1 MQMYGIGGTEAKGDA
16 SEAIS
21 DIPQNRTLMVEKLTA
36 EPPIKPEIVEDL
48 TSIDDV
54 FKHFQPQIDVEFT
67 DSEGVGKEEK
77 LAFSNLADF
86 GIKGIVAQSEF
97 LQDLTSQKDQFFK
110 IIKQLKS
117 NKLLR
122 KALDNPETKEATLNA
137 IYSLIKEIDQA

>member
-1 MQMYGIGGTEAKGDA
+1 MYGIGGTESKGDA

-21 DIPQNRTLMVEKLTA
+21 DIPQNRTLMVEKFTA
-36 EPPIKPEIVEDL
+36 EPPIKPQIVEDL

-54 FKHFQPQIDVEFT
+54 FNHFQPQIDVEFT

-77 LAFSNLADF
+77 ISFNNLADF
-86 GIKGIVAQSEF
+86 GTKGIVAQSEF
-97 LQDLTSQKDQFFK
+97 LQDLTSQKDQFYK

-122 KALDNPETKEATLNA
+122 KALDNPDTKEATLNA
-137 IYSLIKEIDQA
+137 IYSLIKEIDQV

>member
-1 MQMYGIGGTEAKGDA
+1 MYGIGGTEAKGDA